1 LPSDLQGLLEL
12 AIPAPNEYFVI
23 MFGLTMIDYLIIFL
37 LIGFGIAGLRR
48 GMVME
53 LLVTIGL
60 GLALL
65 LTLIYRTSLH
75 DLANRFT
82 EPGWQQSWGT
92 GLIFLLF
99 FITIYLSFAYI
110 GNLLHQVIEKTVFKW
125 PDRIMGLLAGALK
138 GAVLIA
144 MLVTVVQWAD
154 PSGNVRIF
162 LSKSK
167 LIRMGRSVGYELTH
181 WESAQQ
187 KKWI

>member
-1 LPSDLQGLLEL
+1 
-12 AIPAPNEYFVI
+12 
-23 MFGLTMIDYLIIFL
+23 MFGLTLIDALIIFL
-37 LIGFGIAGLRR
+37 LLGFAIAGLRR

-60 GLALL
+60 GIALI
-65 LTLIYRTSLH
+65 LTLIYRHSLF
-75 DLANRFT
+75 DLAERFT

-92 GLIFLLF
+92 GLVFLLF

-110 GNLLHQVIEKTVFKW
+110 GNKLHLAIEKTVFKW
-125 PDRIMGLLAGALK
+125 PDRIFGILAGALK

-167 LIRMGRSVGYELTH
+167 LIRIGRTIGYDLTH
-181 WESAQQ
+181 WESPQQ
-187 KKWI
+187 RKWI

>member
-1 LPSDLQGLLEL
+1 
-12 AIPAPNEYFVI
+12 
-23 MFGLTMIDYLIIFL
+23 MFGFHIIDVLIAFL
-37 LIGFGIAGLRR
+37 LLGFGLAGMRR

-53 LLVTIGL
+53 ILVTIGL

-65 LTLIYRTSLH
+65 LTIAYRNSLQ

-82 EPGWQQSWGT
+82 NPGWQQSWGT

-110 GNLLHQVIEKTVFKW
+110 GNRIHTYIDTTVFKW
-125 PDRIMGLLAGALK
+125 PDRILGLLAGALK

-154 PSGNVRIF
+154 QSGNIRTF

-167 LIRMGRSVGYELTH
+167 LIRMGKNIGYQVTH
-181 WESAQQ
+181 WESEQR
-187 KKWI
+187 KEWI

>member
-1 LPSDLQGLLEL
+1 MLEL
-12 AIPAPNEYFVI
+12 AIAAPNEYFNC
-23 MFGLTMIDYLIIFL
+23 MFGLTILDILIIFL
-37 LIGFGIAGLRR
+37 LLGFGLAGLRR

-65 LTLIYRTSLH
+65 LTLVYRNSLH
-75 DLANRFT
+75 DLADHFT

-110 GNLLHQVIEKTVFKW
+110 GNMIHRAIDKTVFKW
-125 PDRIMGLLAGALK
+125 PDRILGLLAGALK

-144 MLVTVVQWAD
+144 MLVVVVQWAD
-154 PSGNVRIF
+154 SSGNVKIF

-167 LIRMGRSVGYELTH
+167 LIRIGKTIGYELTH
-181 WESAQQ
+181 WESSQQ
-187 KKWI
+187 RKWI

>member
-1 LPSDLQGLLEL
+1 
-12 AIPAPNEYFVI
+12 
-23 MFGLTMIDYLIIFL
+23 MFGLTIIDILIIFL
-37 LIGFGIAGLRR
+37 LLGFGIAGIRR

-53 LLVTIGL
+53 LLVTVGL
-60 GLALL
+60 GIALI
-65 LTLIYRTSLH
+65 LTLVYRHSLH
-75 DLANRFT
+75 DLAERFT

-99 FITIYLSFAYI
+99 FVTIYLSFAYI
-110 GNLLHQVIEKTVFKW
+110 GNKLHTAIDKTVFKW
-125 PDRIMGLLAGALK
+125 PDRIFGLLAGALK

-167 LIRMGRSVGYELTH
+167 LIRIGRTIGYDLTH